1 MNKTVPPPG
10 VAVTGEARI
19 VAEIDTIL
27 GGFAKLR
34 ALAPDIAAAGR
45 MLATAIRGGG
55 KVLFCGNGGSAADA
69 QHLAAE
75 LSGRFLH
82 DRKPLAGMALTVDT
96 SALTAIGNDYGFD
109 HVFARQ
115 LRGVGRAGD
124 ALVAISTS
132 GNSANVLEAIKAA
145 REIGIK
151 VIGLTGA
158 GGGKMAPLVDFCI
171 RVPADRTDHIQE
183 MHIAVGHMLCG
194 MVEETCG

>member
-1 MNKTVPPPG
+1 MNKPVQPPHP
-10 VAVTGEARI
+10 AEESRI
-19 VAEIDTIL
+19 AAEIDAIL
-27 GGFAKLR
+27 GGFTRLR
-34 ALAPDIAAAGR
+34 DLAPEIAAAGR
-45 MLATAIRGGG
+45 LLSAAVSAGG
-55 KVLFCGNGGSAADA
+55 KVMFCGNGGSAADA

-82 DRKPLAGMALTVDT
+82 DRKPLAGLALTVDT

-109 HVFARQ
+109 QVFSRQ
-115 LRGVGRAGD
+115 LRGLGRAGD

-132 GNSANVLEAIKAA
+132 GNSPNVLEAIRVA

-151 VIGLTGA
+151 VVGMTGA
-158 GGGKMAPLVDFCI
+158 GGGKMAAQVDLCL

-194 MVEETCG
+194 IVEDACG